1 MGYQFNEEPEDDDP
15 HGELMKDLG
24 FIAISA
30 IAVAVF
36 AGVVAWLL
44 R

>member
-15 HGELMKDLG
+15 QSELMKDLG
-24 FIAISA
+24 FIA
-30 IAVAVF
+30 VAALVVACV
-36 AGVVAWLL
+36 AGGIAWLL